1 MTQVDFY
8 MTAGENERA
17 RLGFAC
23 RLVEKALSSGKRIY
37 LLTQDQQQ
45 SSVLDKLLWTFKP
58 GSFIP
63 HELQSDST
71 DPDCPVLIS
80 HNQPPEQERQ
90 VLLNLSDT
98 VPEFFSRFE
107 RVLEIL
113 NQQPETRD
121 LGRSRYSFYRDRGY
135 PLKYHEIK
143 RA

>member
-8 MTAGENERA
+8 MTSGENERT

-23 RLVEKALSSGKRIY
+23 RLVEKALTSGKRIY
-37 LLTQDQQQ
+37 LHTQNQQQ
-45 SSVLDKLLWTFKP
+45 SAELDKLLWTFKP

-63 HELQSDST
+63 HELQTVNT
-71 DPDCPVLIS
+71 DADCPVLIG
-80 HNQPPEQERQ
+80 HEQPPEQERQ
-90 VLLNLSDT
+90 VLLNLSDS

-113 NQQPETRD
+113 NQHAQTRD
-121 LGRSRYSFYRDRGY
+121 LGRNRYSFYRDRGY

-143 RA
+143 HA